1 MTFNGTTL
9 TVAALTESSA
19 RKYKKNIESLQDSL
33 AKVTQLQGISFI
45 RKDQERKELGFIAE
59 EVMQVFPE
67 LVEYDANGEV
77 DSVFYQRLVAVL
89 VEAIKELNERVN
101 KLEGK

>member
-19 RKYKKNIESLQDSL
+19 LKYKKNIEDLTDAL
-33 AKVTQLQGISFI
+33 NKVTKLRGISFV
-45 RKDQERKELGFIAE
+45 RKDQNRKELGFIAE
-59 EVMQVFPE
+59 EVLQVFPE
-67 LVEYDANGEV
+67 LVEYNESGEV

-89 VEAIKELNERVN
+89 VEAIKELNERVS